1 MLAGLVFAGIVV
13 LFSDRNPS
21 RQKTRALVLFTGA
34 LLALALDSF
43 IFGVI
48 AGEQVCAK
56 AWSET
61 MPAAGLLG
69 LGALGIF
76 GGISWLF
83 NAYDDHHARVTR
95 LANFITYVVA
105 LVVAYHLQVTA
116 GSYLV
121 DMRESGLN
129 SPPSWL
135 FRVVALYAWLIILI
149 ILLFPLARWL
159 AGKASS
165 RQALGPEAEQA
176 DDETVDKRLDIW
188 AVRAAY
194 LSVGWV
200 IVVAVMSGTLL
211 SRPIDG
217 WEPATPAL
225 IVASSTLLSLTIPT
239 IAVVAQL
246 MALPPSHPPR
256 LPDSDGGGDRVQSQS
271 PVPIQP
277 DGQTAT
283 SDGSVG
289 EVR

>member
-1 MLAGLVFAGIVV
+1 MDCTKLEWNPLSSASPHSQLAGVLAGLVFAGIVV
-13 LFSDRNPS
+13 LLSDRNPS

-69 LGALGIF
+69 LGAVGIF

-83 NAYDDHHARVTR
+83 NAHDDQNAHVTR

-121 DMRESGLN
+121 DMRAFGLN

-135 FRVVALYAWLIILI
+135 VRVVDLYAWLIVLI
-149 ILLFPLARWL
+149 ILLFPLFRRL
-159 AGKASS
+159 TEKASL
-165 RQALGPEAEQA
+165 RRTPGDTTKEA
-176 DDETVDKRLDIW
+176 DDRRLDSW
-188 AVRAAY
+188 AIRAAY

-200 IVVAVMSGTLL
+200 IIVAAMSGILL
-211 SRPIDG
+211 SRTIDG
-217 WEPATPAL
+217 WEPTTPTT
-225 IVASSTLLSLTIPT
+225 IVASSTLASLTIPT
-239 IAVVAQL
+239 IALRDV
-246 MALPPSHPPR
+246 S
-256 LPDSDGGGDRVQSQS
+256 
-271 PVPIQP
+271 
-277 DGQTAT
+277 
-283 SDGSVG
+283 
-289 EVR
+289 